1 MDLYLLTGCVYVC
14 VSGKKISALLQLIL
28 FYFSIIPSFSLLEVE
43 VNELFLLIKPI
54 HILSENVENWKAVR
68 IKLNSTSILPFREN
82 YS

>member
-1 MDLYLLTGCVYVC
+1 MCLCVC
-14 VSGKKISALLQLIL
+14 FRKKNISALLQLIL
-28 FYFSIIPSFSLLEVE
+28 FYFSIIPSFSLLEAE

-54 HILSENVENWKAVR
+54 HILSENVANWKAVR

>member
-1 MDLYLLTGCVYVC
+1 MCLCVC
-14 VSGKKISALLQLIL
+14 FRKKKISALLQLIL
-28 FYFSIIPSFSLLEVE
+28 FYFSIIPSFSLLE

-68 IKLNSTSILPFREN
+68 IKLNSTSVLPFRQN